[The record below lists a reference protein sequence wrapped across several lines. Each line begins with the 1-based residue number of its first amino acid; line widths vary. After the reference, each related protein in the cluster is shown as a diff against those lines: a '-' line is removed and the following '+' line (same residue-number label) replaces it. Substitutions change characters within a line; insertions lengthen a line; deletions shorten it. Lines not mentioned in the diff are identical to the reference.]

1 MQHKSLQWLAVHAPA
16 TSARGKAKT
25 ASRPGRPKEKLGALP
40 EWNLKDLYSAPD
52 AAALKAD
59 LEASERAAEAMQA
72 NYAGKLAALADG
84 GKGGKALARAVRE
97 YEGLSDLM
105 GRIVSYASLLY
116 AADTSDPARQKFFG
130 DIQEKIT
137 TISSKL
143 LFFPLELNR
152 LDDKVLESAMADP
165 ALGHYR
171 PWLEDLRKEKPY
183 QLEDRIEQLFH
194 EKAVTG
200 RGAWNRL
207 FSETMTALRFDVDGE
222 KLSLEPTLNRLL
234 DQDETKRRQAAE
246 ALARVFK
253 DNVRLFTLVTN
264 TLAKDKEISDRWRGF
279 ADVADSRHL
288 ANRVEKEVVDA
299 LVAAVRRLIRA
310 SPTATMR

>member
-152 LDDKVLESAMADP
+152 LDDKVLNLP
-165 ALGHYR
+165 WRIPRLGTTG
-171 PWLEDLRKEKPY
+171 LGLRTCA
-183 QLEDRIEQLFH
+183 R
-194 EKAVTG
+194 
-200 RGAWNRL
+200 
-207 FSETMTALRFDVDGE
+207 
-222 KLSLEPTLNRLL
+222 
-234 DQDETKRRQAAE
+234 E
-246 ALARVFK
+246 ALSARGQ
-253 DNVRLFTLVTN
+253 
-264 TLAKDKEISDRWRGF
+264 DR
-279 ADVADSRHL
+279 
-288 ANRVEKEVVDA
+288 
-299 LVAAVRRLIRA
+299 AAV
-310 SPTATMR
+310 P